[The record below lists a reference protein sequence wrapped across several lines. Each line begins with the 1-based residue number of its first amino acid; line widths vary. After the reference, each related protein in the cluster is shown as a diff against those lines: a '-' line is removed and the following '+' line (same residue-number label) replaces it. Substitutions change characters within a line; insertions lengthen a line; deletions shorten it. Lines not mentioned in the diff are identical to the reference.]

1 MYPSQVRIKSSNQN
15 IGPLSEENWNCHYH
29 SLNLMS
35 FHHCREP
42 MLNTTSSST
51 SKQTSGPEDM
61 DALCKL
67 LLSDFKVK
75 DDQDYIIDEIVAAFD
90 RQNFTNKG
98 FLAKVSDQQQK
109 YLVSIGELNFIFS
122 KF

>member
-1 MYPSQVRIKSSNQN
+1 MENIDNFVR
-15 IGPLSEENWNCHYH
+15 
-29 SLNLMS
+29 
-35 FHHCREP
+35 FCRQP
-42 MLNTTSSST
+42 ANPAN
-51 SKQTSGPEDM
+51 KQTAPEDM

-98 FLAKVSDQQQK
+98 FLAKMSDQQHK
-109 YLVSIGELNFIFS
+109 YLVSIQYLIRTTFIN
-122 KF
+122 

>member
-1 MYPSQVRIKSSNQN
+1 
-15 IGPLSEENWNCHYH
+15 
-29 SLNLMS
+29 
-35 FHHCREP
+35 
-42 MLNTTSSST
+42 MLNPSPAPPA
-51 SKQTSGPEDM
+51 SKSQDPQNM

-98 FLAKVSDQQQK
+98 FLAKVSDQQHK
-109 YLVSIGELNFIFS
+109 YLVRIVPKIALKRKLRASIQGDFNCP
-122 KF
+122 

>member
-1 MYPSQVRIKSSNQN
+1 MLNPSSASAAVKK
-15 IGPLSEENWNCHYH
+15 
-29 SLNLMS
+29 
-35 FHHCREP
+35 REP
-42 MLNTTSSST
+42 QNV
-51 SKQTSGPEDM
+51 

-98 FLAKVSDQQQK
+98 FLAKVSDQQHK
-109 YLVSIGELNFIFS
+109 YLVHITEFKKLC
-122 KF
+122 

>member
-1 MYPSQVRIKSSNQN
+1 
-15 IGPLSEENWNCHYH
+15 
-29 SLNLMS
+29 
-35 FHHCREP
+35 
-42 MLNTTSSST
+42 MLNPSPAPPA
-51 SKQTSGPEDM
+51 SKSQNPQNM

-98 FLAKVSDQQQK
+98 FLAKVSDQQHK
-109 YLVSIGELNFIFS
+109 YLVCIFQ
-122 KF
+122 KIALRRKLRAGIQRGFNCP